1 MNMKFVWLASTALLL
16 STPAGTLA
24 QRGGGQSAISQSD
37 RAQGA
42 QANPQLLAQYGGAY
56 TGPQSAYVRRVGQ
69 RIALQS
75 GLSSNGQD
83 FTVTL
88 LNSPENNAFAIPGG
102 YVYVTRQL
110 LALMNDEAELAFVL
124 GHEIGHVAARHAKS
138 RETRT
143 GLGSILGGLAGAVLG
158 RTAGSIVTGLN
169 NYAVLGFSRNQET
182 EADSLGVRY
191 LARGGYDPVASA
203 DMLTQL
209 ANQSALDDAAAGRRG
224 RAPSWASTHP
234 DPASRVQRT
243 LAEARATNLT
253 RGERNRDG
261 FLAAIDGMLYGD
273 DPQQGIVE
281 GNEFRHPTL
290 RIAFTAPQGYQM
302 SNGAAAVTVSGQGG
316 QAQFSSRSFDGNLD
330 RYVASVFAGLAGG
343 QSGQGGQGGVAAGPL
358 DRGQFNG
365 MNVVRSTARA
375 DTQNGPVDVTVVAYA
390 LDARS
395 AYHFVTITAAG
406 TGLGPFEAMTESLRR
421 LSPGEAAQVRARR
434 VRVVTVGPNDTVQSL
449 AARMAFA
456 DGRLDRFAVLNGL
469 DTSRPLRPGQKVKLI
484 VYG

>member
-1 MNMKFVWLASTALLL
+1 MKIRLVWLATTALLL
-16 STPAGTLA
+16 STPAGSLA
-24 QRGGGQSAISQSD
+24 QRGGPVSGISQSD

-56 TGPQSAYVRRVGQ
+56 SGPQSAYVRRVGQ
-69 RIALQS
+69 RVALQS
-75 GLSSNGQD
+75 GLSPNGQD

-138 RETRT
+138 RETRSNLG
-143 GLGSILGGLAGAVLG
+143 GLLGGLAGAVFG
-158 RTAGSIVTGLN
+158 RTAGSIVTGIN
-169 NYAVLGFSRNQET
+169 NYAVLGFSRNQEN
-182 EADSLGVRY
+182 EADTLGVRY

-203 DMLTQL
+203 DMLSQL
-209 ANQSALDDAAAGRRG
+209 ANQSALDDAAAGRQG

-234 DPASRVQRT
+234 DPASRIQRT
-243 LAEARATNLT
+243 LAQARETNLT
-253 RGERNRDG
+253 NGTRNRDG

-281 GNEFRHPTL
+281 GSEFRHPVL

-302 SNGAAAVTVSGQGG
+302 TNGAAAVTVSGQGG
-316 QAQFSSRSFDGNLD
+316 QARFASRVFDGSLD
-330 RYVASVFAGLAGG
+330 RYVASVFAELTN
-343 QSGQGGQGGVAAGPL
+343 GQGGVEAGPL
-358 DRGQFNG
+358 DRGRFNG
-365 MNVVRSTARA
+365 MDVARSTARA
-375 DTQNGPVDVTVVAYA
+375 NTQNGPVDVTVVAYA
-390 LDARS
+390 IDARS

-421 LSPGEAAQVRARR
+421 LSPEDASRIRARR

-449 AARMAFA
+449 AARMAFT
-456 DGRLDRFAVLNGL
+456 DGRTERFAVLNGL